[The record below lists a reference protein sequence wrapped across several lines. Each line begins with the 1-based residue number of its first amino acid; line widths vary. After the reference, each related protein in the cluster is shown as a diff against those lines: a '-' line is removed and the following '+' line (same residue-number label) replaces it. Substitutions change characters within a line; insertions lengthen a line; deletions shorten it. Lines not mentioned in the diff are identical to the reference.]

1 MIEKETYFSVNFNQ
15 NNSNSIKKE
24 DRFSVLFLFSRLFSA
39 TKRKREGQK
48 IIFRFERKN
57 RENNR
62 KNQLDF
68 VTKKTPGI
76 LSEK

>member
-1 MIEKETYFSVNFNQ
+1 MIFQ
-15 NNSNSIKKE
+15 SISIKIARIQSKKE

-39 TKRKREGQK
+39 TKRKKEGQK

-68 VTKKTPGI
+68 VTKKTLGI